1 MEKRAIGI
9 DLGTTHSC
17 IGVWQ
22 NGKMEIISNEQGN
35 RITPSYVA
43 FSDERFIGDTAKM
56 QAPINPKNTIF
67 DVKRLIGRKF
77 DDPLVQADMKH
88 WPFTVINDAGNPK
101 VRVEYQGVEQVFAP
115 EEISSMVLSKLKET
129 AEVYLNREVTD
140 AVITVPAYFNDS
152 QRQATKD
159 AGTIAGLNVLRIINE
174 PTAAAIAYGL
184 DQNLKSKRN
193 ILVFDLGG
201 GTFDVSVLT
210 VDEGSLFE
218 VKSTAGDTHLG
229 GEDFDSL
236 LVNYLIKEFKLKY
249 KKDLQ
254 SNPRALS
261 RLRAAAERAKCTLS
275 SALSANIMID
285 SLFDGIDF
293 YTLVIRPKFED
304 LCADLFQRTL
314 TTVEQALTDA
324 KLEREAIDD
333 VVLVGG
339 STRIPKVQS
348 LLEDFFGGK
357 SLKHSIHPDEAVAHG
372 AAVLAAS
379 LSGNDDIKIKD
390 VVLRDITPL
399 SLGINTKNN
408 VFSVIIERNTRIP
421 CKKTRTYHT
430 TEDNQDGLEFSIYE
444 GERAVASENHLL
456 GELTLEGIQKAPKG
470 ETKVA
475 VTFDLNEEGILS
487 VSVAEEGTDKSEHIT
502 ITNEKGRLSD
512 KEIRRMI
519 QEAKRF
525 KEEDDKHLAR
535 SRARNQ
541 LGDYTYKM
549 TQELKAAESKLS
561 KTDKSRLK
569 EESDKIWDW
578 LQKNPKAGLGEYKQK
593 LQDIQEKCQSI
604 MMKIHKDD
612 ALLD

>member
-17 IGVWQ
+17 VCVWQ
-22 NGKMEIISNEQGN
+22 NGKMEVISNEQGN
-35 RITPSYVA
+35 RVTPSYVA
-43 FSDERFIGDTAKM
+43 FSEVRLIGDTAKM
-56 QAPINPKNTIF
+56 LAPINPKNTIF

-101 VRVEYQGVEQVFAP
+101 VSVEYQGVDKVFAP

-129 AEVYLNREVTD
+129 AEVYLNRKVTD

-159 AGTIAGLNVLRIINE
+159 AGVIAGLNVLQIINE
-174 PTAAAIAYGL
+174 PTSAAIAYGL

-193 ILVFDLGG
+193 ILVFDLGS

-236 LVNYLIKEFKLKY
+236 LVNYLIEEFKLKHS
-249 KKDLQ
+249 KDLA

-275 SALSANIMID
+275 SAPTANIMID

-293 YTLVIRPKFED
+293 YTQVTRPKFED

-324 KLEREAIDD
+324 KIEREAIDD

-339 STRIPKVQS
+339 STRIPKVQ
-348 LLEDFFGGK
+348 LLLQNFFDGK
-357 SLKHSIHPDEAVAHG
+357 TLNHSIHPDEAVAYG
-372 AAVLAAS
+372 AAVQAAS
-379 LSGNDDIKIKD
+379 LSGNEDLEIKD
-390 VVLRDITPL
+390 IVLRDVTPL
-399 SLGINTKNN
+399 SLGVDTVND
-408 VFSVIIERNTRIP
+408 VFSVIIKRNTRIP
-421 CKKTRTYHT
+421 FKETKTYVTAK
-430 TEDNQDGLEFSIYE
+430 DNQELLTFCIYE
-444 GERAVASENHLL
+444 GERAVVTENHLL
-456 GELTLEGIQKAPKG
+456 GKVSLRGIKRAPKG
-470 ETKVA
+470 
-475 VTFDLNEEGILS
+475 VTTVDVSFDLNEEGILS
-487 VSVAEEGTDKSEHIT
+487 VSVEERGTDKSEHIT
-502 ITNEKGRLSD
+502 ITNEKGRLSKGD
-512 KEIRRMI
+512 IRRMI
-519 QEAKRF
+519 KEAKSF
-525 KEEDDKHLAR
+525 KEKDEKHLAR

-541 LGDYTYKM
+541 LEDYTYKM
-549 TQELKAAESKLS
+549 MQEFKVAESELS
-561 KTDKSRLK
+561 QADKSRMK
-569 EESDKIWDW
+569 EESDEILDW
-578 LQKNPKAGLGEYKQK
+578 LKKNPKAGLGQYKRK
-593 LQDIQEKCQSI
+593 LQDIQEKCQPI
-604 MMKIHKDD
+604 MKKIHKED

>member
-17 IGVWQ
+17 VCVWQ
-22 NGKMEIISNEQGN
+22 NGKMEVISNEQGN
-35 RITPSYVA
+35 RVTPSYVA
-43 FSDERFIGDTAKM
+43 FSEVRLIGDTAKM
-56 QAPINPKNTIF
+56 LAPINPKNTIF

-101 VRVEYQGVEQVFAP
+101 VSVEYQGVDKVFAP

-129 AEVYLNREVTD
+129 AEVYLNRKVTD

-159 AGTIAGLNVLRIINE
+159 AGAIAGLNVLQIINE
-174 PTAAAIAYGL
+174 PTSAAIAYGL

-218 VKSTAGDTHLG
+218 VKSTAGDSHLG

-236 LVNYLIKEFKLKY
+236 LMNYLIEEFKLKHS
-249 KKDLQ
+249 KDLA

-275 SALSANIMID
+275 SAPTANIMID

-293 YTLVIRPKFED
+293 YTQVTRPKFED

-324 KLEREAIDD
+324 KIEREAIDD

-339 STRIPKVQS
+339 STRIPKVQ
-348 LLEDFFGGK
+348 LLLQNFFDGK
-357 SLKHSIHPDEAVAHG
+357 TLNHSIHPDEAVAYG
-372 AAVLAAS
+372 AAVQAAS
-379 LSGNDDIKIKD
+379 LSGNEDLEIKD
-390 VVLRDITPL
+390 IVLRDVTPL
-399 SLGINTKNN
+399 SLGVFTKNDI
-408 VFSVIIERNTRIP
+408 FSVIIQRNTRIP
-421 CKKTRTYHT
+421 CKIRREFVTVG
-430 TEDNQDGLEFSIYE
+430 DNQESVAIHIYE
-444 GERAVASENHLL
+444 GERTVATENHLL
-456 GELTLEGIQKAPKG
+456 GKVLLQGIKRAPKG
-470 ETKVA
+470 VTKVD
-475 VTFDLNEEGILS
+475 VSFDLNEEGILS
-487 VSVAEEGTDKSEHIT
+487 VSVEEKGTNKSEQIT
-502 ITNEKGRLSD
+502 ITNEKGRLSKGD
-512 KEIRRMI
+512 IRRMI
-519 QEAKRF
+519 KEAKSF
-525 KEEDDKHLAR
+525 KEKDEKHLAR

-541 LGDYTYKM
+541 LEDYTYKM
-549 TQELKAAESKLS
+549 MQDFKVAESQLS
-561 KTDKSRLK
+561 QADKSSMK

-578 LQKNPKAGLGEYKQK
+578 LKKNPKAGLGQYKRK
-593 LQDIQEKCQSI
+593 LQDIQEKCQPI
-604 MMKIHKDD
+604 MKKIHKED

>member
-1 MEKRAIGI
+1 MEKPAIGI

-17 IGVWQ
+17 VGVWQ
-22 NGKMEIISNEQGN
+22 HGKIEIIANDQGN

-43 FSDERFIGDTAKM
+43 FSDERLIGDAAKTL
-56 QAPINPKNTIF
+56 APSNAKNTIY
-67 DVKRLIGRKF
+67 DAKRLIGRKF

-88 WPFTVINDAGNPK
+88 WPFTVINDAGNAK
-101 VRVEYQGVEQVFAP
+101 LRVEYNGRERVFAP

-129 AEVYLNREVTD
+129 AEVYLDCEITD

-184 DQNLKSKRN
+184 DQNLKGKRN

-201 GTFDVSVLT
+201 GTFDVSILT
-210 VDEGSLFE
+210 IDEGSLFE

-236 LVNYLIKEFKLKY
+236 LVNHLAKEFKLKH
-249 KKDLQ
+249 KIDLT
-254 SNPRALS
+254 SNSRALC
-261 RLRAAAERAKCTLS
+261 RLRSAAERAKCTLS
-275 SALSANIMID
+275 VASTANIFID

-293 YTLVIRPKFED
+293 HSFLTRAKFED
-304 LCADLFQRTL
+304 LCGDLFRKTL
-314 TTVEQALTDA
+314 TIVEKAVTDA
-324 KLEREAIDD
+324 KLEKDAIDD

-339 STRIPKVQS
+339 SSRIPKVQS
-348 LLEDFFGGK
+348 LLQNFFDGK

-379 LSGNDDIKIKD
+379 LSGNDDLKIKD
-390 VVLRDITPL
+390 VVLHDVTPL
-399 SLGINTKNN
+399 SLGVDTVND
-408 VFSVIIERNTRIP
+408 VFSVIIKRNTRIP
-421 CKKTRTYHT
+421 CKIT
-430 TEDNQDGLEFSIYE
+430 TGFVTTVDNQEVVTFCIYE

-456 GELTLEGIQKAPKG
+456 GKVSLRGIKRAPKG
-470 ETKVA
+470 VTKVD
-475 VTFDLNEEGILS
+475 VSFDLNEEGILS
-487 VSVAEEGTDKSEHIT
+487 VSVEERGTDKSENIT
-502 ITNEKGRLSD
+502 ITNEKGHLS
-512 KEIRRMI
+512 KEDIRRMI
-519 QEAKRF
+519 KEAKRY

-541 LGDYTYKM
+541 LEDYTYKM
-549 TQELKAAESKLS
+549 MQELEAAESELS
-561 KTDKSRLK
+561 QADKSCLK
-569 EESDKIWDW
+569 DESDKIWDW
-578 LQKNPKAGLGEYKQK
+578 LKKNPKAGLGEYKQK
-593 LQDIQEKCQSI
+593 LQDIQEKCQPI
-604 MMKIHKDD
+604 MKKIHNED